1 MGLNI
6 TFWNCQ
12 GIRSKRKEL
21 GLYLKDNSIDIIA
34 LNETFLNKKIT
45 FKIQGYD
52 TIRNDRSTGS
62 KGSVAF
68 LVKHGLVVNKE
79 FRNADFNIITEN
91 EALAINLELSTN
103 QNLTLATIYC
113 PNGTP
118 NFSLFQTISNLSD
131 NVMFVGDFNSKLEAF
146 GCASKNDSGPILK
159 TIQNKLN
166 LIYLNN
172 DEHTYMDWRNGNTD
186 ILDMAFIT
194 PNLAIH
200 DLQFQIGVDLG
211 SDHLPIEISIDTTP
225 HRNTFTNH
233 IRYKFDQTDQE
244 VFESILEEALGS
256 EDFSG
261 HLSTSDLDR
270 YADFIITA
278 LHTAVDKAI
287 PKSKSVRPE
296 SSPISDETL
305 TLIKEKRKLR
315 RQYSQMKDP
324 AVKTR
329 INQLQKQVKDDLRVE
344 SQASWEKFCNSISLE
359 TNSNESWRKIKN
371 FLKGQRDYPT
381 LQHANKVAK
390 TKADKAQLFAESVE
404 RHFGIE
410 SDHFDS
416 NHFNAVNKF
425 IEDNYQYFYPP
436 EDPDDYRF
444 DVGNEHELVADV
456 DAQTLIK
463 LVKFLKR
470 GKAPGPD
477 TIHNEVLRLGA
488 TTSLFHHLARLFSS
502 SIQLRYI
509 PTAWKLATL
518 RMLLK
523 PDKPVTL
530 TTSYRPISLISSI
543 MKLFETVIEQRLRSH
558 LEGIGFINKHQ
569 SGFRKAKSTDD
580 HLFRLSQSIMESF
593 NRGEHVVAAFLDV
606 EKAFDNVWHN
616 GLRYKIFQLGL
627 PTKMTCWLS
636 DFLVGWLIQVNVNS
650 SLSNQINPKAGV
662 PQGSVL
668 SPLLFLI
675 YVNDLPPPH
684 HKQNSLFQ
692 FADDTAQWA
701 FSLNVKF
708 AANLLQQDLLKLAT
722 WCAKWRIKLNPKK
735 TKVIIFSRSLLARK
749 AELNLTLYGEP
760 LKIYP
765 QVKFLGII
773 FDSKLTFQKHFED
786 ILEHCNNRYYRLR
799 LLVSKKWGPSPATIV
814 QIYKQCVRPI
824 FEYGS
829 LSTITVSDNIISKI
843 QRLQNK
849 FIRLALR
856 LPKYI
861 LPKLLHD
868 STGLPYVKDR
878 LLNCAT
884 KSLDR
889 IAQNPLAEA
898 SISSHRL
905 NPAWDRFPTPL
916 SVVRP
921 GSS

>member
-1 MGLNI
+1 M
-6 TFWNCQ
+6 
-12 GIRSKRKEL
+12 
-21 GLYLKDNSIDIIA
+21 
-34 LNETFLNKKIT
+34 
-45 FKIQGYD
+45 
-52 TIRNDRSTGS
+52 
-62 KGSVAF
+62 
-68 LVKHGLVVNKE
+68 
-79 FRNADFNIITEN
+79 
-91 EALAINLELSTN
+91 
-103 QNLTLATIYC
+103 
-113 PNGTP
+113 
-118 NFSLFQTISNLSD
+118 
-131 NVMFVGDFNSKLEAF
+131 
-146 GCASKNDSGPILK
+146 
-159 TIQNKLN
+159 
-166 LIYLNN
+166 
-172 DEHTYMDWRNGNTD
+172 
-186 ILDMAFIT
+186 
-194 PNLAIH
+194 
-200 DLQFQIGVDLG
+200 
-211 SDHLPIEISIDTTP
+211 
-225 HRNTFTNH
+225 
-233 IRYKFDQTDQE
+233 
-244 VFESILEEALGS
+244 
-256 EDFSG
+256 
-261 HLSTSDLDR
+261 STSDLDR

-278 LHTAVDKAI
+278 LHLAVDKAI
-287 PKSKSVRPE
+287 PQSKSVRPE
-296 SSPISDETL
+296 SNPISDETL
-305 TLIKEKRKLR
+305 ALIKEKRKLR

-359 TNSNESWRKIKN
+359 TKSHESWHKIKN
-371 FLKGQRDYPT
+371 FLKPKGQRNYPT

-390 TKADKAQLFAESVE
+390 TNADKAQLFAESVE

-416 NHFNAVNKF
+416 NHFNEVNKF

-436 EDPDDYRF
+436 DDPDDYRF
-444 DVGNEHELVADV
+444 DMGNEHELVVDV

-470 GKAPGPD
+470 SKAPGPN
-477 TIHNEVLRLGA
+477 TIHNEVLRLGT
-488 TTSLFHHLARLFSS
+488 TTSLFHHLARLFTS
-502 SIQLRYI
+502 SIQLGYI

-518 RMLLK
+518 HMLLK
-523 PDKPVTL
+523 PEKPITL

-543 MKLFETVIEQRLRSH
+543 MKLFERVLEQRLRSH

-569 SGFRKAKSTDD
+569 SGFRRAKSTDD

-606 EKAFDNVWHN
+606 EKAFDNVWHY

-627 PTKMTCWLS
+627 PTKMTRWFS
-636 DFLVGWLIQVNVNS
+636 DFLVGRLIQVNVNS
-650 SLSNQINPKAGV
+650 SLSNQINPNTGV
-662 PQGSVL
+662 PKGSVL
-668 SPLLFLI
+668 RPLLFLI

-684 HKQNSLFQ
+684 HKQNSLSQ

-722 WCAKWRIKLNPKK
+722 WCAKWRIKLNPEK

-799 LLVSKKWGPSPATIV
+799 LLANKKWGPSPATLI

-878 LLNCAT
+878 LHTCAT

-889 IAQNPLAEA
+889 IAQNPLVEA

-916 SVVRP
+916 SVVCP